1 LLGREQ
7 RGQATGRCRRFG
19 RHRASHNRERNAHRD
34 APAAGVRP
42 HRIIS
47 GYAAGGVFEWI
58 TRDLF
63 VGDEVVLRVVESSQ
77 PDRPVRVLTDAEFDN
92 LNDKKGLLLARGE
105 YAALKRRMRTLEAEY
120 GERLATDA

>member
-1 LLGREQ
+1 MICLAVSSEGKQLAVAGDSDAIV
-7 RGQATGRCRRFG
+7 QATI
-19 RHRASHNRERNAHRD
+19 ASGTQIGT
-34 APAAGVRP
+34 PPRP
-42 HRIIS
+42 GFALTVS
-47 GYAAGGVFEWI
+47 GYAAGGVLEWI

-92 LNDKKGLLLARGE
+92 LTDKKGLLLARGE